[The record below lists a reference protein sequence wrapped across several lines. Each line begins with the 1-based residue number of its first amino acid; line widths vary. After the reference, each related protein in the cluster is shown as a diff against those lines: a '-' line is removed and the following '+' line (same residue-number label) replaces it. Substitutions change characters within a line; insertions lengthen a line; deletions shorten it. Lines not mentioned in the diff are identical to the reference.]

1 MTSRSVSP
9 RRLWTRSFQYLIL
22 AVVVIMV
29 FAPLYQ
35 NIVSGL
41 KNNGETRKCSYC
53 WPDPF
58 RWENYI
64 RILFHG
70 SKPTFWTMLGNSLYV
85 LVGTTVGVLAVSS
98 LAAFVFARMTFRG
111 RDVIFNF
118 LMIGLLFPI
127 GAAILPVFLTVRA
140 MNLIDS
146 LWGVILP
153 QMAFDMA
160 GFIIILRSFFRT
172 IPRELQDAA
181 YIDGCNT
188 FGFFWY
194 IMVPLMR
201 PALAAVAALEAINS
215 WNGFFLPLLVLNK
228 DTLWTLPLGTMQF
241 NGQYGQDIA
250 LVQAFVTISVIPT
263 IVFYVLAERQI
274 VSGLTSGA
282 VKG

>member
-1 MTSRSVSP
+1 MSSKTVSP
-9 RRLWTRSFQYLIL
+9 RRWLVRLIQYLIL
-22 AVVVIMV
+22 AVIVILV

-41 KNNGETRKCSYC
+41 KSNGETRACAYC

-58 RWENYI
+58 RWENYT
-64 RILFHG
+64 RILFKG
-70 SKPTFWTMLGNSLYV
+70 EKPTFWAMLANSVFV
-85 LVGTTVGVLAVSS
+85 LTATTVGVLIVSS
-98 LAAFVFARMTFRG
+98 LAAFIFARMDFRG

-127 GAAILPVFLTVRA
+127 GAAILPVFLTIRA
-140 MNLIDS
+140 MNLLDN
-146 LWGVILP
+146 LWGIILP

-188 FGFFWY
+188 FEFFVQ

-228 DTLWTLPLGTMQF
+228 DSLWTLPLGTMQF
-241 NGQYGQDIA
+241 QGQYGQDIA
-250 LVQAFVTISVIPT
+250 LIQAFVTISMVPT
-263 IVFYVLAERQI
+263 ILFYVLAERQI

>member
-1 MTSRSVSP
+1 MISKSVSP
-9 RRLWTRSFQYLIL
+9 RRRLVMFFQYLIL
-22 AVVVIMV
+22 AAIVVMV

-35 NIVSGL
+35 KIVSGL
-41 KNNGETRKCSYC
+41 KTNGETRNCAYC

-58 RWENYI
+58 RWQNYT
-64 RILFHG
+64 RILFKG
-70 SKPTFWTMLGNSLYV
+70 DKPTFWMMLSNSIVV
-85 LVGTTVGVLAVSS
+85 LAATTVGVLAVAS
-98 LAAFVFARMTFRG
+98 LAAFVFARMVFRG
-111 RDVIFNF
+111 RDTIFNF

-140 MNLIDS
+140 LNLLDN

-153 QMAFDMA
+153 QIAFDMA

-188 FGFFWY
+188 ISFFWY
-194 IMVPLMR
+194 IMAPLMR

-228 DTLWTLPLGTMQF
+228 DSLWTLPLGTMQF
-241 NGQYGQDIA
+241 QGQYGQDIA
-250 LVQAFVTISVIPT
+250 LIQAFVTISMIPT
-263 IVFYVLAERQI
+263 IIFYVLAERQI
-274 VSGLTSGA
+274 VSGLTAGA